1 MNKVFRTALTGVISV
16 GLFSTLSVAPAQAYT
31 EDINPTSQIS
41 LTGTPDVGGLLTLT
55 KQIYSWPEQNF
66 GVTWLRCNSAKALI
80 NFKDAQTVSV
90 NSGCITIA
98 TQPKTLTYTVAAS
111 DAGKHITAVV
121 NIVDVTSGLPSNS
134 GYSMAQSLP
143 IAEPA
148 PASGGAT
155 TGDGTTTGGG
165 TTTAATPTLTAQT
178 APATVPATI
187 KAKKKLKIRAKTS
200 AGLPVKVTVAG
211 GCKVK
216 PVVKTTKKKVGKKT
230 VKTKTVTAYTVTM
243 GKKKRST
250 CTITQANAGD
260 ATFAPLNSVSTV
272 TLR

>member
-1 MNKVFRTALTGVISV
+1 MFSALFVS
-16 GLFSTLSVAPAQAYT
+16 PAHAIT
-31 EDINPTSQIS
+31 ENQNPATPIS
-41 LTGTPDVGGLLTLT
+41 LSAVGTPTVDSVLTVT
-55 KQIYSWPEQNF
+55 KQTYTTFTETRSGISWF
-66 GVTWLRCNSAKALI
+66 RCNSATTIKNKLSEVDAALAAASCTQLVTADGVTS
-80 NFKDAQTVSV
+80 NQMTTYKVTAKDVGKHMTAVVSANDGVESV
-90 NSGCITIA
+90 NSGR
-98 TQPKTLTYTVAAS
+98 PNN
-111 DAGKHITAVV
+111 D
-121 NIVDVTSGLPSNS
+121 
-134 GYSMAQSLP
+134 GYSLANSLL

-148 PASGGAT
+148 PAPAAT
-155 TGDGTTTGGG
+155 T
-165 TTTAATPTLTAQT
+165 ATPTLTAQT

-187 KAKKKLKIRAKTS
+187 KPKKKLKITAKSS

-216 PVVKTTKKKVGKKT
+216 PVVKTTKTKVGKKT